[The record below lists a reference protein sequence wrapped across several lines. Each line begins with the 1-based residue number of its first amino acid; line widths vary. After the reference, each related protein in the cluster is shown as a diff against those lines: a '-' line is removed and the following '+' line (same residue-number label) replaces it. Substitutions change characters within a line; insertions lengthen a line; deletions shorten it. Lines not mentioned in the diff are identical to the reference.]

1 MIILGL
7 DISTANIGICVL
19 DDEKLI
25 YAEGVP
31 MSKIKGMYAKA
42 EHFRLKIEN
51 VQKLVSAK
59 KIKIDAIVVEQS
71 LQAFRR
77 RMSSA
82 STISMLN
89 RFNGIVS
96 YITRSIFDVPV
107 YQVNAVS
114 ARKKIGLTINKKS
127 EITTKDQILNF
138 VKSKTNMKDFTWPTK
153 VLRGGPN
160 KGKTVD
166 EVFCYDIADAFV
178 VASWGVK
185 YLKNDMLDI
194 NNV

>member
-19 DDEKLI
+19 KDDELI
-25 YAEGVP
+25 YAEGLH
-31 MSKIKGMYAKA
+31 MSKIKGLFAKA
-42 EHFRLKIEN
+42 EHLRNTLDNLHKYL
-51 VQKLVSAK
+51 QGK

-77 RMSSA
+77 SMSSA
-82 STISMLN
+82 STIATLN

-96 YITRSIFDVPV
+96 YIARRRFHVPL

-114 ARKKIGLTINKKS
+114 ARKKIGLSVNKKS
-127 EITTKDQILNF
+127 TLNTKDQVLVW
-138 VKSKTNMKDFTWPTK
+138 VKQKSPMDQFDWPTK
-153 VLRGGPN
+153 VLKGGPN

-166 EVFCYDIADAFV
+166 RVFCYDIADAFV
-178 VASWGVK
+178 VACWGVQ
-185 YLKNDMLDI
+185 YLKKDMLDI